1 MQVINTIAGI
11 RTLVEEVRREG
22 GIIGFVPTMGYF
34 HEGHLSLMRRAKEEC
49 GLVVVSIFV
58 NPLQFGPREDFAS
71 YPRDF
76 DRDVAMAEEAG
87 ADIIFAPDVAEMYP
101 PHFYTTVNVEKIT
114 EPLCGRS
121 RPGHFRGVAT
131 VVTKLFNIVRPHR
144 AYFGQKD
151 AQQVLVIKR
160 LAEDLNMDLNIVNAP
175 LVRES
180 DGLAMSSRNV
190 YLSPEDRQAAT
201 VLYRSL
207 QEAERAV
214 SEGILEGARLE
225 ELVRAIISREPRAAI
240 DYVEVLSLPD
250 LEPCAKI
257 SGQALVAVAV
267 RFGNTRL
274 IDNTIVEE

>member
-1 MQVINTIAGI
+1 MRIINTIAGV
-11 RTLVEEVRREG
+11 RALVREAWREDKT
-22 GIIGFVPTMGYF
+22 IGFVPTMGYF
-34 HEGHLSLMRRAKEEC
+34 HEGHLSLMRRAKGEC
-49 GLVVVSIFV
+49 DLVVVSIFV

-76 DRDVAMAEEAG
+76 DRDVAMAEETG
-87 ADIIFAPDVAEMYP
+87 ADIVFAPTLAEMYP
-101 PHFYTTVNVEKIT
+101 DHFYTTVDVKKIT
-114 EPLCGRS
+114 DPLCGRS

-151 AQQVLVIKR
+151 AQQVQVIR
-160 LAEDLNMDLNIVNAP
+160 RVVEDLNMGLAIVTAP
-175 LVRES
+175 IVREP

-190 YLSPEDRQAAT
+190 YLGPEDRRAAP

-207 QEAERAV
+207 QAAEKAV
-214 SEGILEGARLE
+214 AGGTLEGPRLE
-225 ELVRAIISREPRAAI
+225 ELVRQIISMEPRAAI

-250 LEPCAKI
+250 LEPCAAVK
-257 SGQALVAVAV
+257 GQVLIAVAV

-274 IDNTIVEE
+274 IDNTIVEG